1 MPDTLRH
8 HPDTVQTPPDTIW
21 PPPDTIHTTPGMG
34 VFTHKRE
41 LEEKAISEY
50 HGQI

>member
-8 HPDTVQTPPDTIW
+8 PPDTVQTPPDTIF
-21 PPPDTIHTTPGMG
+21 TTPGMG

-41 LEEKAISEY
+41 LEEKAISEN
-50 HGQI
+50 HGLI